1 MEKMLEETL
10 KKAGDGEI
18 FSVMTQSSLIRYDG
32 GTLNNIINRDLK
44 EFSLRVIKD
53 GRMGTTCGTSY
64 DNSEELIK
72 RALFSA
78 RYGQEVK
85 FKFPSESGEKRE
97 LFDPELA
104 YLGPEELIQIGD
116 EIIKKALDME
126 SDMSIKLEIEKTVE
140 HKRVMNSSGKDE
152 QFQSTL
158 LNISVTSLLKGSKE
172 GVNRSYCSGKLRPFP
187 DSQIKEL
194 VDEYRL
200 TEKPC
205 EIPTKKM
212 SVIFTPRAMWALFYR
227 LKEGISGANIVKST
241 SPLTKKLN
249 EKIFPEIF
257 NILDD
262 PTLEFFPHSSPID
275 EEGVPTK
282 KKYIVKDG
290 ILKSFLFDLY
300 TGSKYGTGS
309 TGNGFK
315 RSLFTSSIFMSP
327 SPHFTTLVIEPGDNT
342 YEEMIA
348 GMKEG
353 VIADYLVGAH
363 SGNVLSGDLSANIG
377 IGFYVKNGEIAGR
390 AMDSMISGNIYKFFH
405 NIKMIGKTPVLDSFN
420 HCQFCPHLLFEDMNV
435 SGAG

>member
-1 MEKMLEETL
+1 VCSSDLNISQYSRPIRIAFLVNKNSFLDAIQFNTSLWGGIYNPIIPINKNQSKIEK
-10 KKAGDGEI
+10 
-18 FSVMTQSSLIRYDG
+18 Q
-32 GTLNNIINRDLK
+32 NIINILNNFDADLIVNLTLFK
-44 EFSLRVIKD
+44 
-53 GRMGTTCGTSY
+53 Y
-64 DNSEELIK
+64 DFI
-72 RALFSA
+72 
-78 RYGQEVK
+78 
-85 FKFPSESGEKRE
+85 
-97 LFDPELA
+97 
-104 YLGPEELIQIGD
+104 
-116 EIIKKALDME
+116 
-126 SDMSIKLEIEKTVE
+126 
-140 HKRVMNSSGKDE
+140 
-152 QFQSTL
+152 
-158 LNISVTSLLKGSKE
+158 
-172 GVNRSYCSGKLRPFP
+172 
-187 DSQIKEL
+187 
-194 VDEYRL
+194 
-200 TEKPC
+200 
-205 EIPTKKM
+205 
-212 SVIFTPRAMWALFYR
+212 
-227 LKEGISGANIVKST
+227 
-241 SPLTKKLN
+241 
-249 EKIFPEIF
+249 EKIFPETF